1 MLFMSQRGPPVSKK
15 LLQLI
20 KDNINRTEPSILV
33 VNADTNEPTIYLYDV
48 IDSYWGVSAA
58 DFNKELM
65 QHNGKT
71 VHLRI
76 NSPGGDV
83 FEAEAM
89 ATFIKQHGDVIAHID
104 GYAASAATRIASAAK
119 TVAIAEAG
127 FYMIHNAWTLAYGNK
142 NELRSTADLLD
153 KVDSTIIADYAKKTG
168 QSIEQ
173 IVTWMDAETWFTAQ
187 EALDN
192 GFVDSIFT
200 GESTS
205 NNASAQ
211 EKSKNWNLS
220 AFENAP
226 KALTEP
232 PKPNEPDLLNQAKTQ
247 IEANQRRLR
256 LLEIA

>member
-1 MLFMSQRGPPVSKK
+1 MNRKVPAMSKK

-20 KDNINRTEPSILV
+20 KDNIDRPEPSILV
-33 VNADTNEPTIYLYDV
+33 VNEDTPEPTMYLYDV
-48 IDSYWGVSAA
+48 IDAYWGVSAS

-65 QHNGKT
+65 NHTGKT

-89 ATFIKQHGDVIAHID
+89 ASMIRQHGNVIAHID
-104 GYAASAATRIASAAK
+104 GYAASAATRVASAAK
-119 TVAIAEAG
+119 NVSISEQG

-142 NELRSTADLLD
+142 HELTATANLLD

-168 QSIEQ
+168 QTTEQ

-187 EALDN
+187 EALDH
-192 GFVDSIFT
+192 GFVDSIAT
-200 GESTS
+200 DG
-205 NNASAQ
+205 NANASA
-211 EKSKNWNLS
+211 KSKNWNLA
-220 AFENAP
+220 AFANAP

-232 PKPNEPDLLNQAKTQ
+232 PESPKKPDDLAILDQAKHQ
-247 IEANQRRLR
+247 IANNQRRLQ
-256 LLEIA
+256 LLEIT